1 MAFITIKMLG
11 TMKKSF
17 EQIFRNVFVITIER
31 NKDRRQYMEKALQ
44 GLRYSFCYGL
54 DLTTSYLEYPYV
66 ANMPQEV
73 FDQYDMDKS
82 HCLVWT
88 KGQFGAFATERK
100 LIADFADANKEEN
113 LTILLDDLVFE
124 KDWKENLIKA
134 YNELPGDWDALIL
147 STRLG
152 LAEKRLTRFFV
163 GVKRKFDPAMKANPR
178 RIVKKYSRHLDTCHR
193 HVHGIFGIMY
203 SPAGL
208 QKFVNEPDRLRKDQ
222 DDILIGRL
230 IEQDYLNVYV
240 TYPLIGR
247 EGIYDGSWTQ
257 KNEF

>member
-1 MAFITIKMLG
+1 
-11 TMKKSF
+11 MKKTF
-17 EQIFRNVFVITIER
+17 DEIFRNVFVITIER
-31 NKDRRQYMEKALQ
+31 NKDRRQYIEKALH
-44 GLRYSFCYGL
+44 GLPYTFHYGL
-54 DLTTSYLEYPYV
+54 DLTTSYLEYPFV

-73 FDQYDMDKS
+73 FERYDMDKS

-100 LIADFADANKEEN
+100 LIGDFASSNKNED

-124 KDWKENLIKA
+124 EDWRENLVKA
-134 YNELPGDWDALIL
+134 YNELPADWDALIL

-152 LAEKRLTRFFV
+152 IAEKRLPRILV
-163 GVKRKFDPAMKANPR
+163 SVKRRFDPSMKGNPR
-178 RIVKKYSRHLDTCHR
+178 RIVRRYSRHLDICHR

-208 QKFVNEPDRLRKDQ
+208 RKLVNEPDRLRKDQ

-230 IEQDYLNVYV
+230 IEQNYLNVYV

-247 EGIYDGSWTQ
+247 EGVYDGSWTQ